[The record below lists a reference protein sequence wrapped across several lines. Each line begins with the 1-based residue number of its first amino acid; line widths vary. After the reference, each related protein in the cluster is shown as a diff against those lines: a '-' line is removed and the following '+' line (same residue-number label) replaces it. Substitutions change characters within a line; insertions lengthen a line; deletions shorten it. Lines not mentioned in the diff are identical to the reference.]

1 MDENNA
7 KIYTQGSICSD
18 SNGEE
23 TFKNDES
30 LFADRRICLIGNL
43 AEDNKLHS
51 VAESFGVPVVCSEN
65 GLEYVNDNA
74 CCTYYVIDTFDGDIY
89 NALSK
94 SRQIILGP
102 PALQQLAK
110 NEKKELPDNTRP
122 LFNIAMRGV
131 VVCFT
136 GFRCKDELIKLI
148 PLIHHMGGSIRKHM
162 TAKVTHL
169 IANKCGGEK
178 YQYASTF
185 KLPVM
190 NLQWVIDSWD
200 HRCELDFNASVD
212 TFISNYKLKPFYG
225 ARVCFLG
232 FPEDEE
238 NHMREV
244 LLSNGGTVA
253 SADDSTCTH
262 VVMENSEVYTLEA
275 ANAPLSPKINSNL
288 KTFLSE
294 PSNLQSE
301 VIRTPNNNSIADLNL
316 LQVSNSASTIC
327 LGTVHETS
335 NNDDLV
341 NEMDS
346 ICFEDQSLNVSGIC
360 KRKRKFVSPDA
371 NAIIK
376 RKREKCYSER
386 RKKVSNFFKT
396 PISYF
401 ANRRRTIDASSLS
414 RSLNDSVISPSGIFN
429 VETLSNLST
438 CIESEDTPRC
448 SLRKSKKN
456 LFSRTFSSSRFIRS
470 KSKKSLMNNSKLSFT
485 DELDMVEKEKLNS
498 SCFPDISFNPIP
510 QIPSGYSGLGSEMA
524 QSSRTPSA
532 LAVVDESSVA
542 ERPDVAKAFVIK
554 AEWFWTS
561 VQKEYSLDEKEYLF
575 DDYIEHAAITSP
587 GVRRESQTAT
597 PSSTSRRKR
606 KRIQETVKLLLQQSQ
621 SPATHKRRSSVSDA
635 GLLSVSGSF
644 LDCTASPND
653 KALLD
658 KAESK
663 EAPQIT
669 SARHQVF
676 LELVQTESNYV
687 EILSIIVKLFKQ
699 YLEEMLDEDPLLN
712 NTELN
717 LIFGKLPPIH
727 ETHVKMLDELRWT
740 KAHWSEERSIGDVII
755 KYSTE
760 LQRAYPPFINY
771 FEEMKEVLTK
781 CDQSKPRFHAF
792 LKAMQTRPEC
802 GRQSLQELMIRP
814 VQRLGSISLLLND
827 LLKHTTKNN
836 PDHGALDRALAALR
850 EVMTHIN
857 EDKRKT
863 EGQVTLFNIFNDID
877 NCPPDIVSSHR
888 SYITKVEVTQLGS
901 SEGLS
906 SKGSNLV
913 LFLFSDQLE
922 VCKKKSKAFN
932 SMKSPSASVS
942 SFQLQGKTVVKP
954 YKHVKMMALNTI
966 KRVIDIKETEDCQKV
981 FSLVCRGN
989 DDLKEKL
996 FSFAVTDDDVDK
1008 VDFLKS
1014 LTRTMA
1020 NNVCCADAEKFMAY
1034 LEPQQLDIDTSDLST
1049 NTLTKA
1055 FKFAKTRLKVGRTFS
1070 FNKSTP
1076 SKLKRAVSSMMSPFG
1091 SSTNLTPASQ
1101 LANMRLASYSNIN
1114 ELGSNAENSDEP
1126 PPVAPMSVQPTR
1138 KVKSS
1143 SLNVNTFKR
1152 L

>member
-262 VVMENSEVYTLEA
+262 V
-275 ANAPLSPKINSNL
+275 
-288 KTFLSE
+288 
-294 PSNLQSE
+294 
-301 VIRTPNNNSIADLNL
+301 
-316 LQVSNSASTIC
+316 
-327 LGTVHETS
+327 
-335 NNDDLV
+335 
-341 NEMDS
+341 
-346 ICFEDQSLNVSGIC
+346 
-360 KRKRKFVSPDA
+360 
-371 NAIIK
+371 
-376 RKREKCYSER
+376 
-386 RKKVSNFFKT
+386 
-396 PISYF
+396 
-401 ANRRRTIDASSLS
+401 
-414 RSLNDSVISPSGIFN
+414 
-429 VETLSNLST
+429 
-438 CIESEDTPRC
+438 
-448 SLRKSKKN
+448 
-456 LFSRTFSSSRFIRS
+456 
-470 KSKKSLMNNSKLSFT
+470 
-485 DELDMVEKEKLNS
+485 
-498 SCFPDISFNPIP
+498 
-510 QIPSGYSGLGSEMA
+510 
-524 QSSRTPSA
+524 
-532 LAVVDESSVA
+532 VVDESSVA

>member
-7 KIYTQGSICSD
+7 QIQSQGSVCSD
-18 SNGEE
+18 SNGED
-23 TFKNDES
+23 TYKNDGEP
-30 LFADRRICLIGNL
+30 LCAADRRICLIGNL
-43 AEDNKLHS
+43 ASDTKLHS
-51 VAESFGVPVVCSEN
+51 VAESFGVPVVTSVN
-65 GLEYVNDNA
+65 GFEYVFDDS
-74 CCTYYVIDTFDGDIY
+74 CCTYYIIDSFEGDIY

-94 SRQIILGP
+94 SRQTILGP
-102 PALQQLAK
+102 TALQQLAAK
-110 NEKKELPDNTRP
+110 EKKELPDNTRP

-136 GFRCKDELIKLI
+136 GFRNKDELTKLV
-148 PLIHHMGGSIRKHM
+148 PLIHHMGGSIRRDM

-169 IANKCGGEK
+169 IANSCGGDK

-185 KLPVM
+185 KVPVM
-190 NLQWVIDSWD
+190 NLQWVVDSWD
-200 HRCELDFNASVD
+200 HRCDLDFSSSVD
-212 TFISNYKLKPFYG
+212 SFVSKYKLKPFHG
-225 ARVCFLG
+225 AKVCFLG
-232 FPEDEE
+232 FPEEE
-238 NHMREV
+238 KSHMTEV
-244 LLSNGGTVA
+244 LEANGGLITSV
-253 SADDSTCTH
+253 DDPNCTH
-262 VVMENSEVYTLEA
+262 VVV
-275 ANAPLSPKINSNL
+275 
-288 KTFLSE
+288 
-294 PSNLQSE
+294 
-301 VIRTPNNNSIADLNL
+301 D
-316 LQVSNSASTIC
+316 
-327 LGTVHETS
+327 ETS
-335 NNDDLV
+335 
-341 NEMDS
+341 
-346 ICFEDQSLNVSGIC
+346 
-360 KRKRKFVSPDA
+360 
-371 NAIIK
+371 
-376 RKREKCYSER
+376 
-386 RKKVSNFFKT
+386 
-396 PISYF
+396 
-401 ANRRRTIDASSLS
+401 
-414 RSLNDSVISPSGIFN
+414 
-429 VETLSNLST
+429 
-438 CIESEDTPRC
+438 
-448 SLRKSKKN
+448 
-456 LFSRTFSSSRFIRS
+456 
-470 KSKKSLMNNSKLSFT
+470 
-485 DELDMVEKEKLNS
+485 
-498 SCFPDISFNPIP
+498 
-510 QIPSGYSGLGSEMA
+510 
-524 QSSRTPSA
+524 
-532 LAVVDESSVA
+532 VV
-542 ERPDVAKAFVIK
+542 ERPDVNARAFVVK

-575 DDYIEHAAITSP
+575 DDYIEHAIATP
-587 GVRRESQTAT
+587 GVRRDSRTGT
-597 PSSTSRRKR
+597 PSSASRRKR
-606 KRIQETVKLLLQQSQ
+606 KRIHETLQSLVQQTQ
-621 SPATHKRRSSVSDA
+621 SPALHKRRSSVSDA

-644 LDCTASPND
+644 LDCTVSPND
-653 KALLD
+653 KGLLD
-658 KAESK
+658 KAES
-663 EAPQIT
+663 EETPQIT

-712 NTELN
+712 FTELN

-727 ETHVKMLDELRWT
+727 ETHLKMLDELRWT
-740 KAHWSEERSIGDVII
+740 KAHWNEERSIGDIII

-827 LLKHTTKNN
+827 LLKHTPKPN
-836 PDHGALDRALAALR
+836 PDHAALEQAMAALR

-888 SYITKVEVTQLGS
+888 NYITKVEVTQLGS
-901 SEGLS
+901 SDGLS

-942 SFQLQGKTVVKP
+942 SFQMAGKPVVKP

-981 FSLVCRGN
+981 FSLVCRGS
-989 DDLKEKL
+989 DDMKEKL
-996 FSFAVTDDDVDK
+996 FSFAMSDDDVDK
-1008 VDFLKS
+1008 VDFLKT

-1020 NNVCCADAEKFMAY
+1020 NNVCSADADKFMAY

-1114 ELGSNAENSDEP
+1114 ELGNNTENSNDP

-1138 KVKSS
+1138 KVKST